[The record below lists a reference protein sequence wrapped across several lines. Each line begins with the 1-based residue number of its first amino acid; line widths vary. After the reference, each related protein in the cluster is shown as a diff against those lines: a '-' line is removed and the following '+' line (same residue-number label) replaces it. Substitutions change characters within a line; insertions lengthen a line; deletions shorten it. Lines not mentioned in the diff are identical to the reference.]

1 MNRALSF
8 CLFAVCSAFGANRV
22 VFAQCF
28 LCSDANSNTTVG
40 TDAFLS
46 NSSGTSN
53 NASGYGA
60 LQASTS
66 GSRNNAAGAFAL
78 ANSNASDNN
87 AVGYVALYKDTSGTL
102 NNAVG
107 NFALT
112 ANTTG
117 SNNSAVGYGALY
129 KNTTG
134 SNNNAQGFYALENN
148 TSGSNN
154 IAVGQYAGDSLTTG
168 NSNIDIGNSGVAGES
183 GVIRVGSSA
192 THVAA
197 YMAGISNS
205 TITGAAVYVSSSGRL
220 GVLASSEHY
229 KTAVAPMGARTV
241 SLVKLR
247 PVTFHLKSEPDGALQ
262 YGLIAEEVAKI
273 YPELVIRDDTG
284 KIQGVRYDELAPML
298 LNEVQQQK
306 SQLREQGAEIRNMRE
321 QVAELRRINESMQA
335 ALSKLQTN
343 RVAMR

>member
-8 CLFAVCSAFGANRV
+8 CLFAVCGVFGANRV

-28 LCSDANSNTTVG
+28 LCSDANSNTAVG

-46 NSSGTSN
+46 NSSGSSN

-60 LQASTS
+60 LQANTS

-78 ANSNASDNN
+78 ANSNGNDNN
-87 AVGYVALYKDTSGTL
+87 GVGYVALYANTSGTL

-107 NFALT
+107 NFSLF

-134 SNNNAQGFYALENN
+134 SNNNAQGFYALQNN
-148 TSGSNN
+148 TTGSNN
-154 IAVGQYAGDSLTTG
+154 IAVGQYAGTSLTTG
-168 NSNIDIGNSGVAGES
+168 SSNIDIGNYGVAGES
-183 GVIRVGSSA
+183 GVIRIGSSA
-192 THVAA
+192 TQVAA
-197 YMAGISNS
+197 YMAGVSTS

-220 GVLASSEHY
+220 GVLASSERY
-229 KTAVAPMGARTV
+229 KTSVAPMGARTDN
-241 SLVKLR
+241 LLQLR
-247 PVTFHLKSEPDGALQ
+247 PVTFHLKSEPQGPLQ
-262 YGLIAEEVAKI
+262 YGLIAEQVAQI
-273 YPELVIRDDTG
+273 YPELVIRDDAG
-284 KIQGVRYDELAPML
+284 KIQGVRYDALAPML

-306 SQLREQGAEIRNMRE
+306 AQLSEQGAEIRDMRK

-335 ALSKLQTN
+335 ALSRLQTN

>member
-1 MNRALSF
+1 MNRALNF
-8 CLFAVCSAFGANRV
+8 CLFAVCGAV
-22 VFAQCF
+22 GADGVAFAQCF

-46 NSSGTSN
+46 NSSGSSN

-60 LQASTS
+60 LQANTS

-78 ANSNASDNN
+78 ASNNASDNN
-87 AVGYVALYKDTSGTL
+87 AVGYVALYTNTSGTL
-102 NNAVG
+102 NNSVG
-107 NFALT
+107 NFSLF

-117 SNNSAVGYGALY
+117 NNNSAVGYGALY
-129 KNTTG
+129 RNTTG
-134 SNNNAQGFYALENN
+134 SNNNAQGFYALQNN

-154 IAVGQYAGDSLTTG
+154 IAVGQYAGTSLTTG
-168 NSNIDIGNSGVAGES
+168 NSNIDIGNYGVAGES
-183 GVIRVGSSA
+183 GVIRIGSSA
-192 THVAA
+192 THVAT
-197 YMAGISNS
+197 YMAGVSNS

-220 GVLASSEHY
+220 GVLASSERY
-229 KTAVAPMGARTV
+229 KTAVAPMGAR
-241 SLVKLR
+241 SDNLVQLR
-247 PVTFHLKSEPDGALQ
+247 PVTFHLKSEPQGPLQ

-273 YPELVIRDDTG
+273 YPELVIRDDNG

-306 SQLREQGAEIRNMRE
+306 AQLNEQGAEIRNMRE
-321 QVAELRRINESMQA
+321 QVAELRRIYESTQA

-343 RVAMR
+343 RVVMR

>member
-8 CLFAVCSAFGANRV
+8 CLFAVCCAFGANRV

-28 LCSDANSNTTVG
+28 VCSDANSNTAVG

-46 NSSGTSN
+46 NGSGTNN

-60 LQASTS
+60 LGANTS
-66 GSRNNAAGAFAL
+66 GSRNNAAGAFAM
-78 ANSNASDNN
+78 ANSNANDNN
-87 AVGYVALYKDTSGTL
+87 AVGYVALYTSTSGTL
-102 NNAVG
+102 NNAIG
-107 NFALT
+107 NFALF

-148 TSGSNN
+148 TSGGNN
-154 IAVGQYAGDSLTTG
+154 IGVGQYAGAALTTG
-168 NSNIDIGNSGVAGES
+168 NSNIDIGNTGVAGES
-183 GVIRVGSSA
+183 GVIRIGSSA
-192 THVAA
+192 TQVAA
-197 YMAGISNS
+197 YMAGVSNS

-220 GVLASSEHY
+220 GVLASSERY
-229 KTAVAPMGARTV
+229 KTAVASMGARTDN
-241 SLVKLR
+241 LAQLR
-247 PVTFHLKSEPDGALQ
+247 PVTFHLKSEPQGPLQ

-306 SQLREQGAEIRNMRE
+306 AQLSEQGAEIRDMRA
-321 QVAELRRINESMQA
+321 QLAELRRTNESMQA
-335 ALSKLQTN
+335 ALSRLQTN

>member
-1 MNRALSF
+1 MNRASIF
-8 CLFAVCSAFGANRV
+8 CLFAVCGAFGANRV
-22 VFAQCF
+22 VLAQCF
-28 LCSDANSNTTVG
+28 VCSDVNGNTSVG
-40 TDAFLS
+40 TDVFVS
-46 NSSGTSN
+46 NSSGTNN
-53 NASGYGA
+53 NASGYAA
-60 LQASTS
+60 LQANTS

-78 ANSNASDNN
+78 ANSNANDNN
-87 AVGYVALYKDTSGTL
+87 AVGYDALYTNTSGTL

-107 NFALT
+107 NFSLF

-117 SNNSAVGYGALY
+117 SNNSAVGYAALY
-129 KNTTG
+129 RNTTG

-229 KTAVAPMGARTV
+229 KTAVAPMGARTA

>member
-8 CLFAVCSAFGANRV
+8 CLFAVCGAFGTNRV
-22 VFAQCF
+22 AFAQCF
-28 LCSDANSNTTVG
+28 LCSDANSNTAVG
-40 TDAFLS
+40 SDAFLS
-46 NSSGTSN
+46 NSSGNNN
-53 NASGYGA
+53 NAAGYGA
-60 LQASTS
+60 LQANTS

-78 ANSNASDNN
+78 ANSNSNDNN
-87 AVGYVALYKDTSGTL
+87 GVGYVALYKNTSGTL

-107 NFALT
+107 NFSLF

-129 KNTTG
+129 LNTTG
-134 SNNNAQGFYALENN
+134 SNNNAQGFYALQNN

-154 IAVGQYAGDSLTTG
+154 IAIGQYAGTLLTTG
-168 NSNIDIGNSGVAGES
+168 NSNIDIGNYGVAGEG
-183 GVIRVGSSA
+183 GVIRIGSSA

-197 YMAGISNS
+197 YLAGVSTS

-220 GVLASSEHY
+220 GVLASSERY
-229 KTAVAPMGARTV
+229 KTSVAPMGVRTDN
-241 SLVKLR
+241 LLQLR
-247 PVTFHLKSEPDGALQ
+247 PVTFHLKSEPEGPLQ
-262 YGLIAEEVAKI
+262 YGLIAEEVARI
-273 YPELVIRDDTG
+273 YPELVIRDDAG

-306 SQLREQGAEIRNMRE
+306 AQLREQGAEIKSMRE
-321 QVAELRRINESMQA
+321 QVAELRRINESTQA
-335 ALSKLQTN
+335 ALSRLQTN